1 MNFRRIDFSSF
12 KAWAEVASF
21 EPDAGVKEYHAW
33 LHVDAIGDRFDSQ
46 LDRLQQAYRLLI
58 AQYPSAQVVM
68 RRYVLSDIA
77 NQMPLLHARLGEEEQ
92 GLGAISVIGQPPLDG
107 SKVALWIY
115 LAEGLEVENH
125 ENLTLTRHNGYEHRW
140 TTNYHSL
147 SNGSYA
153 QTAEILERYEDEL
166 TQQQMTLGENC
177 LRTWFYIRD
186 VDTHYHGMVVA
197 RRENFEAQQLT
208 PQTHYIASTGIGG
221 APIEQQSLVQMD
233 AYAAQGLRPEQQ
245 CYLHAATHLNPTH
258 EYGVTFER
266 GTAITYGDRR
276 HLLISGTASINN
288 RGEVMHTGDII
299 AQTERMLENISTLLA
314 EGGASM
320 TDIAQS
326 IVYLRDVADYPI
338 VQQLLK
344 KRLPNLPCV
353 ITLAPVCRPAWLIE
367 MECIAIITTRN
378 NDYRSF

>member
-1 MNFRRIDFSSF
+1 MNFRRTDFSSF

-21 EPDAGVKEYHAW
+21 EPNAGVNEYHVW
-33 LHVDAIGDRFDSQ
+33 LHVDADGDRFESQ

-77 NQMPLLHARLGEEEQ
+77 NQMPLLHARLGEEGQ

-107 SKVALWIY
+107 SKVALWVY
-115 LAEGLEVENH
+115 MAEGLEVEH
-125 ENLTLTRHNGYEHRW
+125 LENQTLTRRNGYEHRW
-140 TTNYHSL
+140 TTNCHSL
-147 SNGSYA
+147 SEGSYA
-153 QTAEILERYEDEL
+153 QTADILTHYEEEL
-166 TQQQMTLGENC
+166 AQQNLTLGENC

-208 PQTHYIASTGIGG
+208 SQTHYIASTGIGG
-221 APIEQQSLVQMD
+221 APIERQSLVQMD
-233 AYAAQGLRPEQQ
+233 AYAASGLLPEQQ
-245 CYLHAATHLNPTH
+245 CYLHGSTHLNPTH

-288 RGEVMHTGDII
+288 RGEVMHLGDIV
-299 AQTERMLENISTLLA
+299 AQTERMLENISVLLA

-320 TDIAQS
+320 EDIAQS
-326 IVYLRDVADYPI
+326 IVYLRDVADYS
-338 VQQLLK
+338 VVYQMLE
-344 KRLPNLPCV
+344 KRLPHLPRV

-367 MECIAIITTRN
+367 MECIAIIPQRVNTYK
-378 NDYRSF
+378 DY